1 MQHRISPDIPPVLI
15 EKLNAYHWKQVSPAD
30 IKEMMQHLRNLIGF
44 LPAKSATWSFAG
56 IPPTFSLFP
65 DVPQAA
71 FDVLNTRDW
80 EKVSSALM
88 EIILRG
94 ADEYFGK
101 MGVPKRTG
109 VLV

>member
-1 MQHRISPDIPPVLI
+1 MQHFIAPDIPIPII
-15 EKLNAYHWKQVSPAD
+15 EKLNQYAWKQVSPAQ
-30 IKEMMQHLRNLIGF
+30 IKEMMQHLKSLIGF
-44 LPAKSATWSFAG
+44 LPSKSASWSFSGAK
-56 IPPTFSLFP
+56 PTFTLFP

-71 FDVLNTRDW
+71 FEVLNTRDW
-80 EKVSSALM
+80 QNVSGALLNL
-88 EIILRG
+88 ILGG